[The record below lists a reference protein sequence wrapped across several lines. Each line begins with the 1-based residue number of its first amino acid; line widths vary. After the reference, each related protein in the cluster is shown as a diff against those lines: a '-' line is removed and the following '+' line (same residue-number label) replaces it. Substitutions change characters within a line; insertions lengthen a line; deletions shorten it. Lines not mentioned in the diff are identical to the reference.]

1 LFDLGFA
8 ASRRLHG
15 QREVFGMRCTLRRRD
30 QIRCLN
36 DVSEAISEVMVE
48 EADDE
53 PITE

>member
-8 ASRRLHG
+8 ASQRLHG

-36 DVSEAISEVMVE
+36 DVSEAIS
-48 EADDE
+48 DE